1 MIEPFF
7 AYVRHSSNH
16 CLVSVST
23 VVNILEQYLY
33 VKKNVFG
40 CAILLSLLALLTGC
54 NQQTIEQVSGP
65 TMGTSYQVKY
75 IAGDSSVSQSEV
87 AQRVDAVLADI
98 NQRMSTYIP
107 TSELMQ
113 FNQAPTGEMF
123 KLSNDIV
130 TLVALS
136 QEISEMSGGRYDV
149 TVGPLVNLWGFG
161 PDKRPTTI
169 PSDEA
174 LAEAFDKVGYH
185 HVKADKQAST
195 LLKVKPVFVDLSSIA
210 KGYAVDK
217 VAEALDTM
225 GINSYLVE
233 VGGELKIKGEKA
245 AGVPWRIGIEE
256 PALGLRKASAAIE
269 APGKG
274 IATSGDYRNYY
285 EIDGQRFSH
294 TINPLTGRPIT
305 HKLASVTVVHPSVAM
320 ADGLAT
326 MLMVVGYPEGM
337 ALAKEHDLAA
347 YFIVKEGEG
356 FASYPSPS
364 FKTFL
369 APSTREE

>member
-1 MIEPFF
+1 M
-7 AYVRHSSNH
+7 
-16 CLVSVST
+16 
-23 VVNILEQYLY
+23 NILEQYVY
-33 VKKNVFG
+33 TKKSVFG
-40 CAILLSLLALLTGC
+40 YAIQWLLICLLAGC
-54 NQQTIEQVSGP
+54 NQQAMEQVSGP
-65 TMGTSYQVKY
+65 TMGTTYQVKY
-75 IAGDSSVSQSEV
+75 ITGDSNVSQPEV

-98 NQRMSTYIP
+98 NQRMSTYIT

-113 FNQAPTGEMF
+113 FNQAPTGEVF

-161 PDKRPTTI
+161 PDKRPTTV
-169 PSDEA
+169 PSDEV
-174 LAEAFDKVGYH
+174 LAEAFANVGYH
-185 HVKADKQAST
+185 YVKADKQAST
-195 LLKVKPVFVDLSSIA
+195 LVKEKPVFVDLSSIA

-217 VAEALDTM
+217 VAEALDSM

-233 VGGELKIKGEKA
+233 VGGELKVKGEKA

-256 PALGLRKASAAIE
+256 PVLGQRKASAAIE

-294 TINPLTGRPIT
+294 TINPLTGHPIT

-356 FASYPSPS
+356 FTSYASPG
-364 FKTFL
+364 FKAYLTSD
-369 APSTREE
+369 AREE